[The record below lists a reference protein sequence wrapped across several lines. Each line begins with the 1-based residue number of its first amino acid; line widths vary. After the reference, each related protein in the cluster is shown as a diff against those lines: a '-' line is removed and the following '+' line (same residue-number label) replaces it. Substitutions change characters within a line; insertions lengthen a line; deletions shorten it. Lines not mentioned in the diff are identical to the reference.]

1 MHHKF
6 SRTES
11 MDIYKINSPEEYQRV
26 METVETYLKKATQNG
41 GFHTLNPA
49 ERTELQHLSLMAEA
63 WEDQIPLMPIRQ
75 PQTIVEMIELK
86 MYEQKLKQKDLASLL
101 GIPASRLSEIMQN
114 KRKINL
120 DFAQRLYKTLKI
132 DPAFILEKA

>member
-1 MHHKF
+1 MV
-6 SRTES
+6 T
-11 MDIYKINSPEEYQRV
+11 YKINTEEEYLQI
-26 METVETYLKKATQNG
+26 MENVEILLKKATQNG
-41 GFHTLNPA
+41 GFQSLNSD
-49 ERTELQHLSLMAEA
+49 ERTALQQLSLQAEA

-75 PQTIVEMIELK
+75 PQTLIEMIELK
-86 MYEQKLKQKDLASLL
+86 MYEQKLKQKDLAYLL
-101 GIPASRLSEIMQN
+101 GVPASRLSEIMQN

>member
-1 MHHKF
+1 MEAYIIH
-6 SRTES
+6 SQE
-11 MDIYKINSPEEYQRV
+11 DYQRV
-26 METVETYLKKATQNG
+26 MERVEIYLKKATQEG
-41 GFHTLNPA
+41 GFHKLEPT
-49 ERTELQHLSLMAEA
+49 ERADLQRLSRMAEV

-75 PQTIVEMIELK
+75 PQTLIEMIELK
-86 MYEQKLKQKDLASLL
+86 MYELKLKQKDLASLL

-120 DFAQRLYKTLKI
+120 DFAQRLYKKLNI